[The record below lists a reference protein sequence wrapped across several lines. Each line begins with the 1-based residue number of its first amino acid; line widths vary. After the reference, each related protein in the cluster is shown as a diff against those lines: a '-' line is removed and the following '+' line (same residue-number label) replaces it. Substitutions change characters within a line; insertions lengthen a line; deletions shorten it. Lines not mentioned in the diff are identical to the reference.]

1 MSDNL
6 EADFTVQRNN
16 LNAEFDVASNDLVAE
31 LVVQYTPNKTS
42 QLINDSGFVTQSDIT
57 SAVSDEATLREAADD
72 HLQSQIDQWNGAFE
86 GYRNAADQDIIDNAI
101 RADIEHEAD
110 VRNANDI
117 VLQRNIDEKQ
127 DIITDLNTIRAGASA
142 GATAVQ
148 PSELNNYVPTTR
160 TVNGK
165 ALSANITLTA
175 TDVGAL
181 GSSTVHNDLSGRS
194 SSGAHPISAIT
205 DLQTTLNGKQAT
217 LTTAQLAAVNSGV
230 TAVDVEKIS
239 TNTSNITTIS
249 SKIPSAATSSNQLAD
264 KAFVNSS
271 INAVAAY
278 YITSDAQGDAFATK
292 AALDAGPWYF
302 NGDSRTPT
310 TNDYA
315 LVEEDETHSNA
326 TTRYTYTGSQWAY
339 QYTLNT
345 TPFSQAQLDAL
356 NSGIDANLVSGY
368 SAHVADTDIHVTT
381 AEKTTWDGKQDAIS
395 DLNDIRS
402 GAQAGAT
409 AVQPA
414 DLATVATTGAYSD
427 LSGTPTIPTVNDA
440 TLTIQK
446 NGTTVQTFTA
456 NASTNAT
463 ANITVPTDTSD
474 LTNGAGFI
482 TGISSSDVTT
492 ALGYTPYD
500 SSNPSGYTSNVGTVT
515 SVNNVSPVNGN
526 VSLTIPTVNNPTITI
541 TQCGVTKGSFTL
553 NQASG
558 DTIALDA
565 GGAGGGNDLF
575 DFKWADHELDD
586 QSWTRADN
594 FSWQDGT
601 VYSDAYDHL
610 SDDYDS
616 VATST
621 DLVIDVSGA
630 TYTLTRDDTSDQ
642 TINNVTYYAWTD
654 GSSLL
659 LYTTDDP
666 PTTSS
671 SLYTITDP
679 TDPIIPYRC
688 TILSVPN
695 EKISNTETIGS
706 YTITYYLA
714 SDGHKI
720 ILPDMETTALNIYS
734 ESGIAWYYVLDTTN
748 TRFKLPRTKYGFV
761 GYRDVL
767 GKYVAPELPNITGD
781 NGNYR
786 IISSNTSTDPTGT
799 GNGAFK
805 YTSVGSSKVG
815 GSGTNYYSVSFEID
829 ASDSDS
835 TYKNGGKVQQAAT
848 QMYLYFYV
856 GEFSQS
862 ATEQTAGLNASLFNG
877 KADVDLGNISS
888 AGQNVVKGIFD
899 TKIVLVNSLPATP
912 DNDVWYAIPE

>member
-16 LNAEFDVASNDLVAE
+16 LNAEFDVASNNLVAE

-57 SAVSDEATLREAADD
+57 SAVSEETRLREVADE
-72 HLQSQIDQWNGAFE
+72 HLQAQIDQWNGAFE
-86 GYRNAADQDIIDNAI
+86 GYRNATDQDVIDNAI
-101 RADIEHEAD
+101 RAEIAHEAD

-117 VLQRNIDEKQ
+117 VLQRNINAKQ
-127 DIITDLNTIRAGASA
+127 DIITDLSTIRAGASA

-148 PSELNNYVPTTR
+148 PAELNNYVPTTR
-160 TVNGK
+160 KVNGK
-165 ALSANITLTA
+165 SLSADITLTA

-302 NGDSRTPT
+302 NGASRTPT

-315 LVEEDETHSNA
+315 LVEEDENHSDA

-345 TPFSQAQLDAL
+345 TPFTQAQLDAL

-381 AEKTTWDGKQDAIS
+381 TEKTTWDGKQDAIS
-395 DLNDIRS
+395 DLSDIRS

-463 ANITVPTDTSD
+463 ANITVPTDTGD

-482 TGISSSDVTT
+482 TGINSSDVTT
-492 ALGYTPYD
+492 ALGYTPAD
-500 SSNPSGYTSNVGTVT
+500 SSSLATVATTGAYSDLSGT
-515 SVNNVSPVNGN
+515 P
-526 VSLTIPTVNNPTITI
+526 TIPTVNNPTITI
-541 TQCGVTKGSFTL
+541 TQGGVTKGSFTL
-553 NQASG
+553 NQSSG

-565 GGAGGGNDLF
+565 GGSSLPSQTGNAGKFL
-575 DFKWADHELDD
+575 
-586 QSWTRADN
+586 TT
-594 FSWQDGT
+594 DGT
-601 VYSDAYDHL
+601 
-610 SDDYDS
+610 
-616 VATST
+616 
-621 DLVIDVSGA
+621 
-630 TYTLTRDDTSDQ
+630 
-642 TINNVTYYAWTD
+642 
-654 GSSLL
+654 
-659 LYTTDDP
+659 DP
-666 PTTSS
+666 S
-671 SLYTITDP
+671 
-679 TDPIIPYRC
+679 
-688 TILSVPN
+688 
-695 EKISNTETIGS
+695 
-706 YTITYYLA
+706 
-714 SDGHKI
+714 
-720 ILPDMETTALNIYS
+720 
-734 ESGIAWYYVLDTTN
+734 W
-748 TRFKLPRTKYGFV
+748 
-761 GYRDVL
+761 
-767 GKYVAPELPNITGD
+767 
-781 NGNYR
+781 
-786 IISSNTSTDPTGT
+786 
-799 GNGAFK
+799 
-805 YTSVGSSKVG
+805 
-815 GSGTNYYSVSFEID
+815 
-829 ASDSDS
+829 
-835 TYKNGGKVQQAAT
+835 
-848 QMYLYFYV
+848 
-856 GEFSQS
+856 
-862 ATEQTAGLNASLFNG
+862 ASLSG
-877 KADVDLGNISS
+877 KADTDLSNLTSTGE
-888 AGQNVVKGIFD
+888 NVIKTIFD
-899 TKIVLVNSLPATP
+899 TKLVLVNSLPATP

>member
-6 EADFTVQRNN
+6 EANFTVHRNN

-31 LVVQYTPNKTS
+31 LVIQYTPNKTS
-42 QLINDSGFVTQSDIT
+42 QLINDSGFATQSDIT
-57 SAVSDEATLREAADD
+57 SAVSEEARLREVADE
-72 HLQSQIDQWNGAFE
+72 HLQAQIDQWNGALD
-86 GYRNAADQDIIDNAI
+86 GYRTATDQDIIDNAI

-127 DIITDLNTIRAGASA
+127 DIITDLNNIRAGANA

-160 TVNGK
+160 KVNGK
-165 ALSANITLTA
+165 ALSADITLTA

-181 GSSTVHNDLSGRS
+181 GSSTAHNDLSGRS

-292 AALDAGPWYF
+292 ADLDTGPWYF
-302 NGDSRTPT
+302 NGASRTPT

-315 LVEEDETHSNA
+315 LVEEDENHSNA

-345 TPFSQAQLDAL
+345 TPFTQAQLDAL

-381 AEKTTWDGKQDAIS
+381 AEKTTWNGKQDAIS
-395 DLNDIRS
+395 DLSDIRS

-409 AVQPA
+409 AVQPE

-463 ANITVPTDTSD
+463 ANITVPTDTGD

-482 TGISSSDVTT
+482 TGINSTDVIN
-492 ALGYTPYD
+492 ALGYTPAD
-500 SSNPSGYTSNVGTVT
+500 SSSLATVATTGAYSDLSGT
-515 SVNNVSPVNGN
+515 P
-526 VSLTIPTVNNPTITI
+526 TIPTVNNPTITI
-541 TQCGVTKGSFTL
+541 TQGGVTKGSFTL
-553 NQASG
+553 NQSSG
-558 DTIALDA
+558 DTIALD
-565 GGAGGGNDLF
+565 
-575 DFKWADHELDD
+575 
-586 QSWTRADN
+586 
-594 FSWQDGT
+594 
-601 VYSDAYDHL
+601 
-610 SDDYDS
+610 
-616 VATST
+616 
-621 DLVIDVSGA
+621 SG
-630 TYTLTRDDTSDQ
+630 
-642 TINNVTYYAWTD
+642 
-654 GSSLL
+654 GSSLPSQTGNAGKFL
-659 LYTTDDP
+659 TTD
-666 PTTSS
+666 
-671 SLYTITDP
+671 
-679 TDPIIPYRC
+679 
-688 TILSVPN
+688 
-695 EKISNTETIGS
+695 
-706 YTITYYLA
+706 
-714 SDGHKI
+714 
-720 ILPDMETTALNIYS
+720 
-734 ESGIAWYYVLDTTN
+734 
-748 TRFKLPRTKYGFV
+748 
-761 GYRDVL
+761 
-767 GKYVAPELPNITGD
+767 
-781 NGNYR
+781 
-786 IISSNTSTDPTGT
+786 GT
-799 GNGAFK
+799 
-805 YTSVGSSKVG
+805 
-815 GSGTNYYSVSFEID
+815 D
-829 ASDSDS
+829 ASW
-835 TYKNGGKVQQAAT
+835 
-848 QMYLYFYV
+848 
-856 GEFSQS
+856 
-862 ATEQTAGLNASLFNG
+862 ASLSG
-877 KADVDLGNISS
+877 KADTDLSNLTSTGE
-888 AGQNVVKGIFD
+888 NVIKTIFD
-899 TKIVLVNSLPATP
+899 TKLVLVNSLPATP